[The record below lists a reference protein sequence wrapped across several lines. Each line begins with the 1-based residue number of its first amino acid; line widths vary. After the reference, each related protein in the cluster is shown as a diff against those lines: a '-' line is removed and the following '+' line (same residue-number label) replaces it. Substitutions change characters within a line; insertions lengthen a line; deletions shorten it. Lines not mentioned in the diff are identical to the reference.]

1 MITLSKSIIEGLCD
15 YFLTCPLLKNGVFRV
30 NALGS
35 EPVEYALETAIT
47 SPVIKTYVDGSSIRQ
62 YQFNFNS
69 REAYSMD
76 RIMAIQ
82 NESFYEDFCN
92 WVEEQSM
99 IGNLPEMPEGCE
111 AQALTV
117 LAPGYMLDATMEN
130 AFYQV
135 QLQLQYF
142 KEASKTW
149 KETQKETL

>member
-1 MITLSKSIIEGLCD
+1 MVGSIIEGVTD
-15 YFLTCPLLKNGVFRV
+15 YFLSCPLLKDGVFRV
-30 NALGS
+30 DALGS
-35 EPVEYALETAIT
+35 SPVEYAIETGLT
-47 SPVIKTYVDGSSIRQ
+47 SPVLQTYIDGSSIRQ

-76 RIMAIQ
+76 RIIAIQ
-82 NESFYEDFCN
+82 SESFYEDFCN
-92 WVEEQSM
+92 WVEEQNT

-111 AQALTV
+111 AQSLTV

-142 KEASKTW
+142 KEAPK
-149 KETQKETL
+149 K

>member
-1 MITLSKSIIEGLCD
+1 MVKSIIEGLTD
-15 YFLTCPLLKNGVFRV
+15 YFLQCPLLKDGVFRV
-30 NALGS
+30 NALGTD
-35 EPVEYALETAIT
+35 PVEYALESAIT
-47 SPVIKTYVDGSSIRQ
+47 SPVVRTYIDGSSIRQ

-92 WVEEQSM
+92 WVEEQNVS
-99 IGNLPEMPEGCE
+99 GNLPKMPEGCE

-117 LAPGYMLDATMEN
+117 LAPGFMLDATMEN

-135 QLQLQYF
+135 QLQLKYF
-142 KEASKTW
+142 KEAVN
-149 KETQKETL
+149 E

>member
-1 MITLSKSIIEGLCD
+1 MVGSIMEGITN
-15 YFLTCPLLKNGVFRV
+15 YFLSCPLLKDGVFRV

-35 EPVEYALETAIT
+35 EPVEYALESAIT
-47 SPVIKTYVDGSSIRQ
+47 SPVVQTYIDGSSIRQ

-69 REAYSMD
+69 RDAYSMD

-82 NESFYEDFCN
+82 NESFYEDFCS

-99 IGNLPEMPEGCE
+99 AGNLPEMPEGCE
-111 AQALTV
+111 AQALAV

-135 QLQLQYF
+135 QLQLKYY
-142 KEASKTW
+142 KEARR
-149 KETQKETL
+149 EA

>member
-1 MITLSKSIIEGLCD
+1 MVNSIIEGLTD
-15 YFLTCPLLKNGVFRV
+15 YFLKCPLLKDGVFRV
-30 NALGS
+30 NALGG
-35 EPVEYALETAIT
+35 EPVEYALESAIT
-47 SPVIKTYVDGSSIRQ
+47 SPVLKTYVDGSSVRQ

-92 WVEEQSM
+92 WVEEQNKNE
-99 IGNLPEMPEGCE
+99 NLPEMPGGCE
-111 AQALTV
+111 AQAITV
-117 LAPGYMLDATMEN
+117 LAPGFMLDATMES

-142 KEASKTW
+142 KEA
-149 KETQKETL
+149 

>member
-1 MITLSKSIIEGLCD
+1 MVKSIMEGLTD
-15 YFLTCPLLKNGVFRV
+15 YFLKCPFLKDGVFRV
-30 NALGS
+30 DALGS
-35 EPVEYALETAIT
+35 EPVEYALESAIT
-47 SPVIKTYVDGSSIRQ
+47 SPIIRTYVDGSSIRQ
-62 YQFNFNS
+62 YLFNFNS

-92 WVEEQSM
+92 WVEEQSRL
-99 IGNLPEMPEGCE
+99 GNLPEMPKGCE

-117 LAPGYMLDATMEN
+117 LAPGFMLDAGMEN

-142 KEASKTW
+142 KEA
-149 KETQKETL
+149 

>member
-1 MITLSKSIIEGLCD
+1 MEGLTD
-15 YFLTCPLLKNGVFRV
+15 YFLQCPLLKDGVFRV

-35 EPVEYALETAIT
+35 EPVEYMLETGIT
-47 SPVIKTYVDGSSIRQ
+47 SPVLETYIDGSSVRQ

-82 NESFYEDFCN
+82 AESFYEDFCN
-92 WVEEQSM
+92 WVEEQNAA
-99 IGNLPEMPEGCE
+99 GNLPDMPEGCE
-111 AQALTV
+111 AQALTI
-117 LAPGYMLDATMEN
+117 LAPGFMLDATMEN

-142 KEASKTW
+142 KEAPKY
-149 KETQKETL
+149 E

>member
-1 MITLSKSIIEGLCD
+1 MVNSIIEGLTD
-15 YFLTCPLLKNGVFRV
+15 YFLQCPLLKDGVFRV
-30 NALGS
+30 DALGS
-35 EPVEYALETAIT
+35 EPVEYALATGMT
-47 SPVIKTYVDGSSIRQ
+47 SPVVRTYVDGSSIRQ

-76 RIMAIQ
+76 RILAIQ
-82 NESFYEDFCN
+82 NESFYENFCN

-117 LAPGYMLDATMEN
+117 LTPGFMLDATMEN

-142 KEASKTW
+142 KEAPKNE
-149 KETQKETL
+149 KF

>member
-1 MITLSKSIIEGLCD
+1 MEGLTA
-15 YFLTCPLLKNGVFRV
+15 YFLKCPLLKDGVFRV
-30 NALGS
+30 DALGS
-35 EPVEYALETAIT
+35 EPIEYALESAVT
-47 SPVIKTYVDGSSIRQ
+47 SPVLRTYVDGSSIRQ

-76 RIMAIQ
+76 RILAIQ

-92 WVEEQSM
+92 WVEEQSLLE
-99 IGNLPEMPEGCE
+99 NLPEMPQGCE

-117 LAPGYMLDATMEN
+117 LAPGFMLDATMEN

-142 KEASKTW
+142 KEAPKN
-149 KETQKETL
+149 ETF

>member
-1 MITLSKSIIEGLCD
+1 MVKSIIEGLTE
-15 YFLTCPLLKNGVFRV
+15 YFLQCPLLKDGVFRV
-30 NALGS
+30 DALGS
-35 EPVEYALETAIT
+35 DPVEYALETGMT
-47 SPVIKTYVDGSSIRQ
+47 SPVVRTYVDGSSIRQ

-76 RIMAIQ
+76 RILAIQ

-117 LAPGYMLDATMEN
+117 LTPGFMLDATMEN

-142 KEASKTW
+142 KEAPKNE
-149 KETQKETL
+149 KF

>member
-1 MITLSKSIIEGLCD
+1 MANSIIEGLTD
-15 YFLTCPLLKNGVFRV
+15 YFLKCPLLKDGVFRV
-30 NALGS
+30 DALGS
-35 EPVEYALETAIT
+35 EPVEYALESAIT
-47 SPVIKTYVDGSSIRQ
+47 SPILETYLDGSSIRQ

-82 NESFYEDFCN
+82 SESFYEDFCN

-111 AQALTV
+111 AQTLNV

-142 KEASKTW
+142 KEAPDNEKF
-149 KETQKETL
+149 

>member
-1 MITLSKSIIEGLCD
+1 MVKSIIEGLTD
-15 YFLTCPLLKNGVFRV
+15 YFLQCPLLKDGVFRV
-30 NALGS
+30 DALGS
-35 EPVEYALETAIT
+35 GPVEYAL
-47 SPVIKTYVDGSSIRQ
+47 VRTYVDGSSIRQ

-76 RIMAIQ
+76 RILAIQ

-117 LAPGYMLDATMEN
+117 LTPGFMLDATMEN

-142 KEASKTW
+142 KEAPK
-149 KETQKETL
+149 K

>member
-1 MITLSKSIIEGLCD
+1 MQ
-15 YFLTCPLLKNGVFRV
+15 CPLLKDGVFHV
-30 NALGS
+30 DALGC
-35 EPVEYALETAIT
+35 EPVEYALTTEVT
-47 SPVIKTYVDGSSIRQ
+47 SPVIQTYIDGSTVRQ
-62 YQFNFNS
+62 YRFNFNS

-76 RIMAIQ
+76 RILAVQ

-111 AQALTV
+111 AQALAV
-117 LAPGYMLDATMEN
+117 LTPGYMLDATMEN

-142 KEASKTW
+142 KEAP
-149 KETQKETL
+149 EL

>member
-1 MITLSKSIIEGLCD
+1 MVKSIIEGLSN
-15 YFLTCPLLKNGVFRV
+15 YFLSCPLLKDGVFRV

-35 EPVEYALETAIT
+35 EPVEYAIESAIT
-47 SPVIKTYVDGSSIRQ
+47 SPIIQTYVDGSSIRQ

-76 RIMAIQ
+76 RILAIQ
-82 NESFYEDFCN
+82 SESFYEEFCN
-92 WVEEQSM
+92 WVEEQNSS
-99 IGNLPEMPEGCE
+99 GNLPEMPEGCE
-111 AQALTV
+111 AQSLTV

-142 KEASKTW
+142 KEALQNEKI
-149 KETQKETL
+149 